1 MSYNSPD
8 KPIYLGSWITRT
20 VNLNSYLSTEI
31 NLSSVIDKDFST
43 TVYDSFFLG
52 MPFRVN
58 LETNLYLAIATTRQI
73 KIKRPDSTSY
83 IVTATG
89 YSDSVLYYDFTGTE
103 NNQLGIWVFQ
113 PLLTFPTQT
122 PISTVTFLL
131 EIKPNL

>member
-8 KPIYLGSWITRT
+8 KPIYLGSFITRT
-20 VNLNSYLSTEI
+20 VNLNSHLKTDLTLNSF
-31 NLSSVIDKDFST
+31 IDKDFST
-43 TVYDSFFLG
+43 TIYDTFYLG

-58 LETNLYLAIATTRQI
+58 LETHLYLSLATTRQI
-73 KIKRPDSTSY
+73 KIKRPDSSVE

-89 YSDSVLYYDFTGTE
+89 YDDSILYYDLTGEE
-103 NNQLGIWVFQ
+103 NDQVGVWVFQ